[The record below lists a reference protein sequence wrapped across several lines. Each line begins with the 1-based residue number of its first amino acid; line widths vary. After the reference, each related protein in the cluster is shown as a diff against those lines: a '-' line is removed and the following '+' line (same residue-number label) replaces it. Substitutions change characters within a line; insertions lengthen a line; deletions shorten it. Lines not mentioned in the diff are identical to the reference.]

1 MKTQV
6 YRMRLDCIFSFI
18 YMLAPAKRTEYC
30 DFISN
35 LHFELA
41 LYCILNYIDM
51 TNTCK
56 HEKIALD
63 DFISHETDEKGSEPQ
78 ESLEIEHRRNR
89 RLKFLE
95 LPYT

>member
-1 MKTQV
+1 M
-6 YRMRLDCIFSFI
+6 
-18 YMLAPAKRTEYC
+18 
-30 DFISN
+30 
-35 LHFELA
+35 
-41 LYCILNYIDM
+41 
-51 TNTCK
+51 NTCK

-63 DFISHETDEKGSEPQ
+63 DFISNETDEKGSEPQ